1 VNGGHLRWLRWLLLA
16 AVASC
21 LNPKPDDEPLA
32 RPGLDVPG
40 TTGPDSAGAGADNGP
55 PILSGDAP
63 DEEQVDP
70 GSVPADSAADAG
82 VPPGDAGVSSGDAGP
97 SPIR

>member
-1 VNGGHLRWLRWLLLA
+1 LLLA
-16 AVASC
+16 AFASC
-21 LNPKPDDEPLA
+21 LNPKPDEEPLA
-32 RPGLDVPG
+32 RPGLEVPG
-40 TTGPDSAGAGADNGP
+40 AGTETPNGASSGADNGP
-55 PILSGDAP
+55 PILIGDAP

-70 GSVPADSAADAG
+70 GSLPADSAADAG